1 MCTQTEYFP
10 VALSNLLLFNS
21 VYFPVLLARADHHV
35 DISRS
40 DQEMFAKTPLYS
52 NKFLLQSKTMAQ
64 SMSNE
69 SGQPTASFAS
79 SQALHTPPHFFQE
92 NCSLGQGRFAMN
104 ALFFSN
110 TSITWRIGAGVNP
123 AHRLE
128 KVQEHYSGIQL

>member
-1 MCTQTEYFP
+1 M
-10 VALSNLLLFNS
+10 ALSNLLLFDS

-79 SQALHTPPHFFQE
+79 SQALHPWTGALCNECLVLQQHLDHLK
-92 NCSLGQGRFAMN
+92 NWGRSESRPQVGESTRT
-104 ALFFSN
+104 L
-110 TSITWRIGAGVNP
+110 
-123 AHRLE
+123 
-128 KVQEHYSGIQL
+128 